1 MVKEKDK
8 KRLLKGH
15 SDFEYMISNNG
26 YYVDKTLFVKE
37 FMEHGDHTL
46 IIPRPRRFG
55 KTLNLSMTE
64 HFFDIRK
71 PDSKQY
77 FEEYNISKEKAFCE
91 KHQNKYPVIN
101 LTLKSVGG
109 LNWERCYKRLKG
121 IIFKI
126 FKEHDFLLNSGKLD
140 DIEKQEIK
148 NIIYKKEEQADYEN
162 SLINLSNYLFKHYDR
177 KIIILIDE
185 YDNPIIDGYRQGYY
199 SEIIDFMQ
207 TFLGEAFKGN
217 SYLEKGLITG
227 ILRVAKESIFSKFN
241 NPGIYSITN
250 HKFAD
255 KFGFTEPELIDLV
268 NYFDAG
274 ELYEQIKQWYN
285 GYKIGGTTDIY
296 NPWSIIGF
304 LMNREDG
311 FRPYWI
317 NSGSDP
323 LIKQKILEPDPK
335 TNYDILQ
342 KLITGES
349 IKKKLH
355 ENFVFKDMESH
366 KELLWTLLTY
376 SGYLTI
382 DQYLEDDIY
391 YLKVPNYEIRKVF
404 KDIVV
409 DWWEIKHRV
418 NRFLLQDT
426 VLHLINNRIEEF
438 EKGFKDIMGDTFSY
452 FDTGGEPEKVYQAYI
467 LGILA
472 FIGDDYIIK
481 SNRESGEGR
490 YDIMLL
496 PKNKTLHPNG
506 VVMEIKQIENREN
519 ESQNEL
525 AKRVNGKLKEA
536 MNQIE
541 SKKYYKELL
550 AHNVPKIIKLPI
562 VFVGKEPYVRLIN
575 EEK

>member
-1 MVKEKDK
+1 MNDK

-26 YYVDKTLFVKE
+26 YFVDKTLFVKE

-109 LNWERCYKRLKG
+109 LSWDSCFQYIKLVMADLYDK
-121 IIFKI
+121 
-126 FKEHDFLLNSGKLD
+126 HDFLLDSNMIKD
-140 DIEKQEIK
+140 HEKQLMEQ
-148 NIIYKKEEQADYEN
+148 IILKKASYVEYSN
-162 SLINLSNYLFKHYDR
+162 SLKKLNTYLFQHYN
-177 KIIILIDE
+177 KKVIVLVDE

-207 TFLGEAFKGN
+207 TFLGDAFKGN
-217 SYLEKGLITG
+217 NYLEKGLITG

-250 HKFAD
+250 HRFAD

-274 ELYEQIKQWYN
+274 EQYKQIKQWYN
-285 GYKIGGTTDIY
+285 GYKIGGTTGIY

-323 LIKQKILEPDPK
+323 LIRQKILEPDLDD
-335 TNYDILQ
+335 TRDTLQ
-342 KLITGES
+342 ALTEGAIIDKVLY
-349 IKKKLH
+349 
-355 ENFVFKDMESH
+355 ENFLFSDMEIN
-366 KELLWTLLTY
+366 KELLWTLLAF

-382 DQYLEDDIY
+382 VENTKKRNIY
-391 YLKVPNYEIRKVF
+391 RLKIPNYEVKTIF
-404 KDIVV
+404 QDIIIDWLQNDMRIVRTLV
-409 DWWEIKHRV
+409 DNTAE
-418 NRFLLQDT
+418 
-426 VLHLINNRIEEF
+426 HLISNRLDKF
-438 EKGFKDIMGDTFSY
+438 ETGFRKIMGDTFSY
-452 FDTGGEPEKVYQAYI
+452 FDTGGQAEKVFQSYI
-467 LGILA
+467 LGLLA
-472 FIGDDYIIK
+472 VIGDDYIIK

-525 AKRVNGKLKEA
+525 AKRVNNKLKEA

>member
-1 MVKEKDK
+1 MNDK

-26 YYVDKTLFVKE
+26 YFVDKTLFVKE

-71 PDSKQY
+71 LDSKQY

-101 LTLKSVGG
+101 FSLKSVGG
-109 LNWERCYKRLKG
+109 LSWEECSHSLEHNIYRL
-121 IIFKI
+121 F
-126 FKEHDFLLNSGKLD
+126 FEHDYLLNSSSLKP
-140 DIEKQEIK
+140 IEKEKFSQ
-148 NIIYKKEEQADYEN
+148 IIYQKAGSKDYKF
-162 SLINLSNYLFKHYDR
+162 SLFNLSNYLYKHYNR

-207 TFLGEAFKGN
+207 TFLGDAFKGN
-217 SYLEKGLITG
+217 NYLEKGLITG

-250 HKFAD
+250 HRFAD

-274 ELYEQIKQWYN
+274 EQYKQIKQWYN
-285 GYKIGGTTDIY
+285 GYKIGGTTGIY

-323 LIKQKILEPDPK
+323 LIRQKILEPDLDD
-335 TNYDILQ
+335 TRDTLQ
-342 KLITGES
+342 ALTEGAIIDKVLY
-349 IKKKLH
+349 
-355 ENFVFKDMESH
+355 ENFLFSDMEIN
-366 KELLWTLLTY
+366 KELLWTLLAF

-382 DQYLEDDIY
+382 VENTKKRNIY
-391 YLKVPNYEIRKVF
+391 RLKIPNYEVKTIF
-404 KDIVV
+404 QDIIIDWLQNDMRIVRTLV
-409 DWWEIKHRV
+409 DNTAE
-418 NRFLLQDT
+418 
-426 VLHLINNRIEEF
+426 HLISNRLDKF
-438 EKGFKDIMGDTFSY
+438 ETGFRKIMGDTFSY
-452 FDTGGEPEKVYQAYI
+452 FDTGGQAEKVFQSYI
-467 LGILA
+467 LGLLA
-472 FIGDDYIIK
+472 VIGDDYIIK

-525 AKRVNGKLKEA
+525 AKRVNNKLKEA

-562 VFVGKEPYVRLIN
+562 VFVGKEPYVRLI
-575 EEK
+575 EENDV